1 VNGVANRVEITR
13 VTRKSPDFAACLHR
27 CDVVTMIDATRIT
40 SEETYRKALARKAPD
55 ETVRITV
62 SRDGGG
68 VQELTVK
75 LAAKPVY

>member
-1 VNGVANRVEITR
+1 VKSVAGGVEIIR
-13 VTRKSPDFAACLHR
+13 VTRKSPAFHAGLHR
-27 CDVVTMIDATRIT
+27 GDVVTMIDATRIT
-40 SEETYRKALARKAPD
+40 SEESYQKLLARKSPQ

-68 VQELTVK
+68 EQELTVK